1 MPYLVDQTHNE
12 KYDINPAP
20 MDIFFPPI
28 GEKLVDI
35 AKWEKEKYKIFHEK
49 LQKKEIP
56 YFKVSR
62 LDDVINRLKNAGI
75 KKILIIS
82 ADETIRT
89 FRVAIGHWKVC
100 ILKVESRF
108 GLIKEFG
115 FDMQAKKFTCG
126 RNGCWSS
133 FVPEDLGSAKDVLY
147 FHYIPIDI
155 KVKSTETLQIVK
167 KIREKRRDF
176 EKALF
181 HAELMSKSLKRARS
195 VGNEYDLVLVLI
207 DGPLLP
213 PHLDPYVSP
222 GTRFMLDV
230 WKLVSQDEMTKLLEM
245 KEYMLR
251 SYLDI
256 FEQVLESK
264 NIALVGAIK
273 RSEDQTL
280 QYKVFKHIE
289 EGRSDIE
296 VLISYLKGGERIG
309 PYFINRLFMF
319 ANELRRFHI
328 KDITDEEMKHK
339 IPIHSY
345 IIKMFEY
352 MLPIRLD
359 VLMPFVLHKM
369 EQDIV
374 DLLAN
379 FITPSKKH
387 TRIAGKEEEILFEI
401 PTLSPIYLVDHELD
415 KWSRFVESVYRAE
428 IKNAWEPIRNY
439 LFKTYRNKNSEVE
452 VGYLKELR
460 RLIKGEIP

>member
-12 KYDINPAP
+12 KHDINPAP
-20 MDIFFPPI
+20 MDIFFPPT
-28 GEKLVDI
+28 GEKLIDI
-35 AKWEKEKYKIFHEK
+35 AKWEKKKYEVFHEK
-49 LQKKEIP
+49 LLKKEIP

-62 LDDVINRLKNAGI
+62 LDDVVNRLKNAGI

-126 RNGCWSS
+126 ENGCWSS

-181 HAELMSKSLKRARS
+181 HTELMSNSLKRARS
-195 VGNEYDLVLVLI
+195 IGNEYDLVLVLI

-213 PHLDPYVSP
+213 PHLDPHVGP

-245 KEYMLR
+245 KEFMLR
-251 SYLDI
+251 SYLNI

-264 NIALVGAIK
+264 NIALVA
-273 RSEDQTL
+273 Q
-280 QYKVFKHIE
+280 
-289 EGRSDIE
+289 
-296 VLISYLKGGERIG
+296 LISPLLGLVCYILLQSH
-309 PYFINRLFMF
+309 PYQVQQ
-319 ANELRRFHI
+319 H
-328 KDITDEEMKHK
+328 
-339 IPIHSY
+339 
-345 IIKMFEY
+345 
-352 MLPIRLD
+352 
-359 VLMPFVLHKM
+359 
-369 EQDIV
+369 
-374 DLLAN
+374 
-379 FITPSKKH
+379 
-387 TRIAGKEEEILFEI
+387 
-401 PTLSPIYLVDHELD
+401 
-415 KWSRFVESVYRAE
+415 
-428 IKNAWEPIRNY
+428 
-439 LFKTYRNKNSEVE
+439 
-452 VGYLKELR
+452 
-460 RLIKGEIP
+460 